1 MKVEHLIVQYLY
13 KNKSVSIQDI
23 GTFTIA
29 PEFAI
34 PMEGDKDQSLPEGA
48 IQFVY
53 DKKTPE
59 DDGLVNYIVE
69 HTGKIKPLASS
80 DLESYSILSRQF
92 LNIGK
97 PLPIEGLGVLQK
109 NQQGNIDFYQGNHMA
124 SRQEMVA
131 PVIKEKIQEDISFA
145 APEKTGSSR
154 SGWMIALLSIFLIS
168 AGGAAYYYFTQQKDT
183 PIEQNENTTATD
195 NTAADSSDI
204 TAVPDSLGRKPD
216 TTNTA
221 TPPVPAKDGYSFKI
235 VLKEYNTKMA
245 AEKAYK
251 KLTDYG
257 HTLLLV
263 PIDSSNYKIMMP
275 FTSPL
280 IDTTR
285 AKDSLKRFF
294 GGKPYVQ
301 L

>member
-1 MKVEHLIVQYLY
+1 MKVEQLIVQYLY
-13 KNKSVSIQDI
+13 KNKSVSIQDL
-23 GTFTIA
+23 GTFTIS

-34 PMEGDKDQSLPEGA
+34 PGENDKDQSLPDGA

-53 DKKTPE
+53 DKKALE
-59 DDGLVNYIVE
+59 DEGLVNYIVE

-109 NQQGNIDFYQGNHMA
+109 NQQGSVDFYQGNHLA
-124 SRQEMVA
+124 ARQEMLA
-131 PVIKEKIQEDISFA
+131 PVMKEKVQDEVDFS
-145 APEKTGSSR
+145 APARPASSK
-154 SGWMIALLSIFLIS
+154 SGWMIALLTIFLLS
-168 AGGAAYYYFTQQKDT
+168 AAGAAYWYFTREEET
-183 PIEQNENTTATD
+183 PIDQQPITNTNSEPVSDSAILGERGTD
-195 NTAADSSDI
+195 SLTRAAD
-204 TAVPDSLGRKPD
+204 TASVSVKPAAD
-216 TTNTA
+216 DYN
-221 TPPVPAKDGYSFKI
+221 FKI
-235 VLKEYNTKMA
+235 VLKEYNSRLA
-245 AEKAYK
+245 AERAMK

-263 PIDSSNYKIMMP
+263 PVDSNNFKIMMP
-275 FTSPL
+275 FKTPL
-280 IDTTR
+280 TDTLR
-285 AKDSLKRFF
+285 AKDSLRRFF

>member
-1 MKVEHLIVQYLY
+1 MKVEQLIVQYLY

-23 GTFTIA
+23 GRFTIA

-34 PMEGDKDQSLPEGA
+34 PMEGDKDQSLPDGA
-48 IQFVY
+48 IQFEY
-53 DKKTPE
+53 DKKTLE
-59 DDGLVNYIVE
+59 DEGLVNYIVE

-109 NQQGNIDFYQGNHMA
+109 NQQGSIDFYQGNHMA
-124 SRQEMVA
+124 TRQEMVA
-131 PVIKEKIQEDISFA
+131 PVMKEKVQDDISFS
-145 APEKTGSSR
+145 APPKQSSSK
-154 SGWMIALLSIFLIS
+154 SGWMILLLVLFLLSAI
-168 AGGAAYYYFTQQKDT
+168 GAAYYYFTRQKDAPVQQT
-183 PIEQNENTTATD
+183 
-195 NTAADSSDI
+195 DSS
-204 TAVPDSLGRKPD
+204 TASTDSLTDTSNIASLGDTSLSRRPD
-216 TTNTA
+216 TTSTL
-221 TPPVPAKDGYSFKI
+221 PAPAADGYSFKI
-235 VLKEYNTKMA
+235 VLKEYNSKSA
-245 AEKAYK
+245 ADKAYK
-251 KLTDYG
+251 KLSDYG

-263 PIDSSNYKIMMP
+263 PVDSTNFKIMMP
-275 FTSPL
+275 FSTPL
-280 IDTTR
+280 TDTTR